1 MKLVK
6 PVSQVD
12 FQESRSTA
20 VELPTVRRN
29 ATILQAGLD
38 MVFELLVLTFFTPLG
53 NALYIHVHTSQSHFL
68 HARRC
73 TGVVLAVGLCLCISG
88 SLCHKSEAGRTTV
101 VFFQCL

>member
-38 MVFELLVLTFFTPLG
+38 MVFELLVLTFLTPLG

-68 HARRC
+68 HARRR
-73 TGVVLAVGLCLCISG
+73 TGVVLAVGLCLCISV
-88 SLCHKSEAGRTTV
+88 SLCHKLEAGRTTV